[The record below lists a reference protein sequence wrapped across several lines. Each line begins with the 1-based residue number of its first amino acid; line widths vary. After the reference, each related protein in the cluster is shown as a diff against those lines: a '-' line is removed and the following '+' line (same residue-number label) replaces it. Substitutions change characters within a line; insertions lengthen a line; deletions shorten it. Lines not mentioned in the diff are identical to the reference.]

1 MVLQYNC
8 NAENSEKF
16 IASSS
21 GVKYILV
28 LKNLLKK
35 LFEDAIEMSR
45 NNDFS

>member
-28 LKNLLKK
+28 LKMYMVEQYNCNTDNLYGTP
-35 LFEDAIEMSR
+35 I
-45 NNDFS
+45 